1 MAFARKWLSWFRHDT
16 RPLQVCQRLDQT
28 PLKQHFPFSQQ
39 KCSDKRAFDRH
50 FPGFISK
57 TALVWAVFCT
67 TSGSKTHSTAS
78 SLPSRVQHQS
88 KLTHNGNCCLPD
100 DFAVGNIQRGDGFVF
115 QADEDALPIAGVG
128 ALPDSLGRRERP
140 PGRARFEVEGEK
152 RTARGGKDDRP
163 ADNQRRVIDRA
174 VGLGRPREGEVV
186 VQRGFAGLRGTA
198 EDGQQEEDQE
208 KEAKGFHEMP
218 QAVEC
223 RRLILPPAKTLKVF
237 KNL

>member
-88 KLTHNGNCCLPD
+88 KLTHNGNCCLWAKIKPD
-100 DFAVGNIQRGDGFVF
+100 WPNYQGKNDDWSMTNYLIDRV
-115 QADEDALPIAGVG
+115 GVG
-128 ALPDSLGRRERP
+128 SAPGSAFGPAGAGHIRFAFSCSTEQVRE
-140 PGRARFEVEGEK
+140 A
-152 RTARGGKDDRP
+152 
-163 ADNQRRVIDRA
+163 
-174 VGLGRPREGEVV
+174 
-186 VQRGFAGLRGTA
+186 AGLIPTA
-198 EDGQQEEDQE
+198 LRAAG
-208 KEAKGFHEMP
+208 G
-218 QAVEC
+218 
-223 RRLILPPAKTLKVF
+223 
-237 KNL
+237 